1 MDLFGIGSTI
11 QGVANGISGI
21 LNYRS
26 QKQANKINERYA
38 RMNADL
44 QRDVAYN
51 GLGIRIADAERNG
64 ISKWSVVGDGATAG
78 QITSPNVEG
87 AKLDLG
93 GVFDSYMNYL
103 SAKNLRE
110 QTQKVKQEKE
120 NLEYQK
126 KYAEDHSLPIGIQ
139 PGLEQSILG
148 WLDTPE
154 NRDMVANLFK
164 NAYNELRGKI
174 GNNPLADIENK
185 VKSTVRHSEEAAQ
198 KRQEKRGLE
207 KVRKL
212 EQKAK
217 KAAMEKHYEEV
228 KEKRFH
234 AQNRNS
240 GALPPG
246 SIPYGDPRFARKV
259 GVKSALYCN
268 I

>member
-1 MDLFGIGSTI
+1 MDLLGIGAIT
-11 QGVANGISGI
+11 QGLANGVSGV

-26 QKQANKINERYA
+26 QKKANKINERYA
-38 RMNADL
+38 RMNAEL

-64 ISKWSVVGDGATAG
+64 ISKWAVAGDGATAG
-78 QITSPNVEG
+78 QISSPNVDG

-93 GVFDSYMNYL
+93 GAFDSFMDYL
-103 SAKNLRE
+103 TAKNLKV
-110 QTQKVKQEKE
+110 QTAKIEQEKK

-154 NRDMVANLFK
+154 NREMVAEIVK
-164 NAYNELRGKI
+164 NGYNSLKGLV
-174 GNNPLADIENK
+174 GQNPLADAENK
-185 VKSTVRHSEEAAQ
+185 VKATVRHAEEAVQ
-198 KRQEKRGLE
+198 KRQEKKGLD

-217 KAAMEKHYEEV
+217 NEAIKKHYQEV
-228 KEKRFH
+228 KDKRFK
-234 AQNRNS
+234 AQNRNA
-240 GALPPG
+240 GALPAG
-246 SIPYGDPRFARKV
+246 SIPYGDPRFKFTR
-259 GVKSALYCN
+259 
-268 I
+268 